1 MSIRTP
7 LAPNAA
13 PDPQR
18 ADCPFVLVF
27 ESSCGGEKGFGKAA
41 GALAEASHSLFLVH
55 VLESAAR
62 PLLLSK
68 EGGGGERGRSEENA
82 GGLGPGPG
90 QRRASTFLLGPV
102 RAPED

>member
-1 MSIRTP
+1 MGVR
-7 LAPNAA
+7 
-13 PDPQR
+13 R
-18 ADCPFVLVF
+18 AL
-27 ESSCGGEKGFGKAA
+27 EKLP

-82 GGLGPGPG
+82 GALGPGSG
-90 QRRASTFLLGPV
+90 QRRACTFLLGPV
-102 RAPED
+102 GAPED

>member
-7 LAPNAA
+7 PAPNAA

-27 ESSCGGEKGFGKAA
+27 EIGWGVEKGFGKAA

-68 EGGGGERGRSEENA
+68 EGGGGERGSSEENA
-82 GGLGPGPG
+82 GSLGPGPG
-90 QRRASTFLLGPV
+90 HRRAFTLLLGLV
-102 RAPED
+102 GAPED

>member
-7 LAPNAA
+7 PALNAA

-18 ADCPFVLVF
+18 ADGPVVLVL
-27 ESSCGGEKGFGKAA
+27 ESDGGDEKGFGKAA
-41 GALAEASHSLFLVH
+41 GALALAPRSMFLVH

-82 GGLGPGPG
+82 GGLGLGPG
-90 QRRASTFLLGPV
+90 HSRPSTFLFGPFGT
-102 RAPED
+102 PGD